1 MNWVVEFTS
10 TFRTWWED
18 LPEPEQIKIDAH
30 TRLLERHGPRLP
42 HPYSSGMLGARTRH
56 LRELRIQHKG
66 RALRVFYAFDPR
78 RRAILL
84 IGGDKTGDSRFYRRM
99 IPLADMLYLSH
110 LADLEEKE
118 PDDGC

>member
-1 MNWVVEFTS
+1 M
-10 TFRTWWED
+10 
-18 LPEPEQIKIDAH
+18 
-30 TRLLERHGPRLP
+30 
-42 HPYSSGMLGARTRH
+42 
-56 LRELRIQHKG
+56 
-66 RALRVFYAFDPR
+66 FYAFDPR